1 MLELTF
7 LGTGSMTPTKDRNHS
22 GVFIKHLHEGI
33 LVDCGENIQRQ
44 MKVAGLSLAK
54 VTRILISHWHGDHTL
69 GLPGLIQSMNAAGY
83 PHTLHVYGPKGT
95 KKYFEHLFQ
104 SFAAKGI
111 VEHEINEVTP
121 GIFFETEDFYL
132 EAQELKHSVPCIGFS
147 FVEKERLR
155 INVDKAQK
163 LGLQGPILGKLQN
176 GEDII
181 FKGEKIKA
189 KDVTYK
195 VEKKKI
201 VKTAAA
207 PAKIKGKKTA
217 PAKAQEVV
225 AAKKGR
231 QAKEDSKKNEEAAPI
246 KGRGRGRSDDII
258 NVSESSFKVDIEK
271 EIKESLVEEILS
283 LSESFSIKSIFDS
296 LKLVDYFQ
304 SDSDECIEKDCDNP
318 DTTLGYCRYHYIK
331 NWADIKKKQNI
342 LLDGK
347 LQRFVTELMEKY
359 PIKYL
364 EAVLTDL
371 ADEKA
376 FYNSLKELD
385 IESAA
390 EVFDDVDN
398 DLVEDEQD
406 IAFETKGLSS
416 KDFEEI

>member
-1 MLELTF
+1 MAKKNNKKVVDDKKKGKSKKTAAPVKVKIVAKPVIAK
-7 LGTGSMTPTKDRNHS
+7 GKDKKTGAA
-22 GVFIKHLHEGI
+22 
-33 LVDCGENIQRQ
+33 
-44 MKVAGLSLAK
+44 KVATAKGTLAK
-54 VTRILISHWHGDHTL
+54 SK
-69 GLPGLIQSMNAAGY
+69 AATVKKT
-83 PHTLHVYGPKGT
+83 PPVVAKKGASAT
-95 KKYFEHLFQ
+95 KKAHPSRPIAKSPAKASNKKVQ
-104 SFAAKGI
+104 AKAAPATKSKVSAKTKKI
-111 VEHEINEVTP
+111 E
-121 GIFFETEDFYL
+121 
-132 EAQELKHSVPCIGFS
+132 
-147 FVEKERLR
+147 
-155 INVDKAQK
+155 KAQVHPK
-163 LGLQGPILGKLQN
+163 K
-176 GEDII
+176 E
-181 FKGEKIKA
+181 A
-189 KDVTYK
+189 KK